1 MFQKAYWYKGYT
13 TEAALA
19 CKEYA
24 LSVLHAGCVY
34 SIVRDT
40 NTAAQRVA
48 LQNGM
53 RVVDRDTKNFRGVE
67 MTFLLYS
74 VERD

>member
-1 MFQKAYWYKGYT
+1 M
-13 TEAALA
+13 A

-24 LSVLHAGCVY
+24 FSVLHAGRVY
-34 SIVRDT
+34 PIVWDT